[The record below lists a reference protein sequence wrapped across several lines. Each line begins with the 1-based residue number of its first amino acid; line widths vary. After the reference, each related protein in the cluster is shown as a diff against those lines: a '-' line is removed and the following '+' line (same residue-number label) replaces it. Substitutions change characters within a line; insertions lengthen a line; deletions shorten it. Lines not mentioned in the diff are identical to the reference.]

1 MYKLINERLELLNSL
16 IRNEIFLEIA
26 PKTKLADMLNFE
38 KEFNDKRIELLNSF
52 VGSPFLVQFKNR
64 LFFIFFNYLFFY
76 DLKELSV
83 AKA

>member
-1 MYKLINERLELLNSL
+1 LRFQNNAKHYLPYS
-16 IRNEIFLEIA
+16 
-26 PKTKLADMLNFE
+26 
-38 KEFNDKRIELLNSF
+38 

-76 DLKELSV
+76 DLKELSG